1 MQQMSYEN
9 QLAMNDA
16 QIRMNVLAENL
27 QNTTSTRYDD
37 IYHPRTDKR
46 VITGNQYTYQGNE
59 ANKELKQG
67 NAVEENLKKIIKN
80 QEEQRAPI
88 EFQGILSRAKVVEMK
103 EIKPN
108 PKCRSFTGLY
118 MDSQCLS
125 SHHER

>member
-1 MQQMSYEN
+1 
-9 QLAMNDA
+9 MNDA

-118 MDSQCLS
+118 T
-125 SHHER
+125 

>member
-1 MQQMSYEN
+1 MQ
-9 QLAMNDA
+9 
-16 QIRMNVLAENL
+16 
-27 QNTTSTRYDD
+27 
-37 IYHPRTDKR
+37 
-46 VITGNQYTYQGNE
+46 
-59 ANKELKQG
+59 
-67 NAVEENLKKIIKN
+67 KIIKN

-108 PKCRSFTGLY
+108 PKTRSFSGLY